1 MASATTFRNK
11 AETCR
16 SLMRYVRNEQTLR
29 VLNAMISENMAK
41 ALEAERLALHEGPS
55 SPPAGWHLSRAAQRL
70 QWHLVGQVLIDP
82 DSQAFDEINMALC
95 GLALKATPFFMGNEG
110 GS

>member
-55 SPPAGWHLSRAAQRL
+55 SPPFQMRSPATIPTRRGVDGPAQAG
-70 QWHLVGQVLIDP
+70 
-82 DSQAFDEINMALC
+82 
-95 GLALKATPFFMGNEG
+95 T
-110 GS
+110 